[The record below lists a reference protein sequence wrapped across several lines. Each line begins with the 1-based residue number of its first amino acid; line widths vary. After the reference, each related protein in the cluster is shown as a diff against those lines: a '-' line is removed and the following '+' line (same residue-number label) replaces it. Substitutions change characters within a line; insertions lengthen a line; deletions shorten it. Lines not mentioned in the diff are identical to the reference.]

1 MEHYELENH
10 FIQFLKKQSK
20 ENTSFE
26 RKDWIEYLKDNVYK
40 GEEWKDKKH
49 LEALDILYSFF
60 SRDVISFAYNWKADL
75 LHYLRITDYG
85 KMLIEEDSWLPYDPD
100 GYIAEFK
107 KRVPNLDDLV
117 YVYLGESVQAYH
129 RYCLL
134 SAITMLGV
142 ASECLILELMRTF
155 GKWLSKNKNNDSL
168 VKAREKQSGIYVKY
182 KNLMK
187 ALDNNKNDIPDDLQK
202 DMEIRLGNTFNY
214 IRMCRNEAGHPTGE
228 TIGKRNMYA
237 RLQDFDKYAS
247 YIKRLIDNF
256 KV

>member
-20 ENTSFE
+20 ENRSFE
-26 RKDWIEYLKDNVYK
+26 RKHWIEYLKDNVYK
-40 GEEWKDKKH
+40 GEEWEDEKH

-155 GKWLSKNKNNDSL
+155 RKWLERKKKDDKSVKDIKKGRMYDRYKALIKALKNNRS
-168 VKAREKQSGIYVKY
+168 
-182 KNLMK
+182 
-187 ALDNNKNDIPDDLQK
+187 DIPDVLWM
-202 DMEIRLGNTFNY
+202 DMELHLGNTFNY
-214 IRMCRNEAGHPTGE
+214 IRECRNEAGHPTGK
-228 TIGKRNMYA
+228 TIGKRDMYA
-237 RLQDFDKYAS
+237 QLHNFDRYAS
-247 YIKRLIDNF
+247 YIKSLIDNF
-256 KV
+256 KK